1 MKKSLLAV
9 AALGAFASAAQAQ
22 SSVTVYGILDVG
34 YLSQSTRQSG
44 IPQTTG
50 GASGGAG
57 SAGANNSIGATAAGF
72 GSSAE
77 QTSRLGIKGSEDMG
91 GGTSAFFTVE
101 FGLTPTDSQSIGG
114 GGSIAGTAGSG
125 GGNGNSQGAGLNN
138 RQSFAGIKKNGIGA
152 FSIGTQYTPMHE
164 GVAITDPGM
173 QNNMPGNLIYVSD
186 LSVNSYGNQF
196 TAANAPNNGN
206 FGAAPTVGGPGGG
219 GGAAYIVRSG
229 NSLKFV
235 SDPYAGVVAK
245 LMYAQSNSNTNTTTP
260 AAGTNVT
267 ANSGGTINNTLTAVG
282 LEWTWNKL
290 VAVADYTQ
298 AKAQTYASQVTVNG
312 INTTAPAGSYNAQT
326 PAGLFQVQGTAVP
339 AGTTWGAGS
348 TAQNILE
355 NNQYLGAVYDF
366 GILKGYVNY
375 VARKASATYDS
386 NVFMKRTAQQI
397 GVRSFVTPQIEAWA
411 SGATGKVTNSYYSP
425 PAIGGAQNGGTNSV
439 GANVTA
445 FQLGSNYWLSK
456 RTNLYAIYGIT
467 KTGNAV
473 YPNSTTGNTATI
485 NANSSAISAYAVG
498 MRHTF

>member
-34 YLSQSTRQSG
+34 YMSQSSRNAGT
-44 IPQTTG
+44 P
-50 GASGGAG
+50 GAQGV
-57 SAGANNSIGATAAGF
+57 AGANNSVGSTASGF

-101 FGLTPTDSQSIGG
+101 FGLTPTDSQSVGG
-114 GGSIAGTAGSG
+114 GGSSYATAG
-125 GGNGNSQGAGLNN
+125 NALNAGATGLNN
-138 RQSFAGIKKNGIGA
+138 RQTFAGVKKNGIGA

-173 QNNMPGNLIYVSD
+173 QNNMPGNLIYASD
-186 LSVNSYGNQF
+186 LSVNSNMSQF
-196 TAANAPNNGN
+196 PAGTTANNGN
-206 FGAAPTVGGPGGG
+206 FNAAPTVGGPGGG
-219 GGAAYIVRSG
+219 AAAYIVRSG

-235 SDPYAGVVAK
+235 SDPFAGVVGK

-260 AAGTNVT
+260 AA
-267 ANSGGTINNTLTAVG
+267 NSALGAAQNTGGTVNNTLAAVG

-298 AKAQTYASQVTVNG
+298 AKAQSYANLGANANG
-312 INTTAPAGSYNAQT
+312 INTTAPAAAGNAQT
-326 PAGLFQVQGTAVP
+326 VGTAVP
-339 AGTTWGAGS
+339 AGTTWGVGS
-348 TAQNILE
+348 TAQNISE

-411 SGATGKVTNSYYSP
+411 SGATGKVTNSYY
-425 PAIGGAQNGGTNSV
+425 ATTAAGAATNGGTNSV
-439 GANVTA
+439 GATLTA

-473 YPNSTTGNTATI
+473 YPVSVSGNTATI
-485 NANSSAISAYAVG
+485 NANSNAVSAYAIG